1 MASNVG
7 NNSFD
12 QKDHANRI
20 KGVDPVRELKVG
32 RDTTRT
38 VNKWDR
44 YLGAR
49 EAAEGGSFGEALAA
63 HDKSTAWA
71 AFARETFSKLYDSG
85 LGNDLPDEERPMG
98 SDWVSKLHESAEAL
112 PEWRALKE
120 RARRDSWACGV
131 AAGEA
136 LRVLAQQV
144 KPPDTDPQAIQDEL
158 DFVKSLAEEGGKT
171 HPQHLKRLAALQR
184 QVRDA
189 NEEHA
194 RATQLL
200 SSKSAAVRSALRG
213 AAMKAQ
219 DQISEFDDAMLT
231 LGASDGAGIQSRVNA
246 PPQQIRATLM
256 KNAKLRKILKLA
268 GRMKNAAI
276 QKQRTKA
283 RPGCEELCDVKP
295 GNDLSRL
302 LPSELVNLGTPDTEA
317 MLYRR
322 IIESSALTY
331 ELRGKE
337 QRNEGPIIMAVDESG
352 SMAGQPDEWA
362 KSVAMALM
370 EIAARQNRPF
380 AYIHFN
386 TQVTRVDEV
395 KQPKSMTLAQLEEL
409 ATYFTSGGTY
419 IGAALE
425 HCAKMLEDAHKERGD
440 KPWKRA
446 DVVLV
451 TDGMSGDNDRQNKAI
466 DRIHALGGHLY
477 SIFIG
482 FEGCTDPCDTRAD
495 SKMAITARDIASG
508 DPSKLGTIFSI

>member
-1 MASNVG
+1 MSNGIG
-7 NNSFD
+7 NNTWD
-12 QKDHANRI
+12 QKEHAARA
-20 KGVDPVRELKVG
+20 KGVNAVTELKTG
-32 RDTTRT
+32 RDTTRE

-63 HDKSTAWA
+63 HEKSTAWA

-85 LGNDLPDEERPMG
+85 LGGDLPDEERPMG
-98 SDWVSKLHESAEAL
+98 SDWVAKLHESAEAL

-144 KPPDTDPQAIQDEL
+144 KPPETDPQAVQDEL
-158 DFVKSLAEEGGKT
+158 DFVKQLMAEGGKT
-171 HPQHLKRLAALQR
+171 SPTHLKRLAALSR
-184 QVRDA
+184 QVKDA

-194 RATQLL
+194 RATQMLAA
-200 SSKSAAVRSALRG
+200 KSAAVRSALRG

-219 DQISEFDDAMLT
+219 EQISEFDDAMLT
-231 LGASDGAGIQSRVNA
+231 LGAGDGAGIQSRVNA
-246 PPQQIRATLM
+246 PPAEIRNTLLR
-256 KNAKLRKILKLA
+256 NAKLRRILKLA

-283 RPGCEELCDVKP
+283 RPGAEELCDVKP
-295 GNDLSRL
+295 GNELQRL
-302 LPSELVNLGTPDTEA
+302 LPSEMINLATEQTEA
-317 MLYRR
+317 LLYRR
-322 IIESSALTY
+322 LIESSALTY

-337 QRNEGPIIMAVDESG
+337 HRSEGPIIMAVDESG
-352 SMAGQPDEWA
+352 SMSGQPDEWA
-362 KSVAMALM
+362 KSVAMAMM

-380 AYIHFN
+380 AYLHFN
-386 TQVTRVDEV
+386 TQVTRIDEV
-395 KQPKSMTLAQLEEL
+395 KKPKEMSLKQLEEL

-425 HCAKMLEDAHKERGD
+425 KCAEMLETAHAARAD

-466 DRIHALGGHLY
+466 DRIKALGGHLY

-482 FEGCTDPCDTRAD
+482 FDGCTDPCDSRAD
-495 SKMAITARDIASG
+495 EKMAITAQDISKG
-508 DPSKLGTIFSI
+508 DPTKLGSMFSI